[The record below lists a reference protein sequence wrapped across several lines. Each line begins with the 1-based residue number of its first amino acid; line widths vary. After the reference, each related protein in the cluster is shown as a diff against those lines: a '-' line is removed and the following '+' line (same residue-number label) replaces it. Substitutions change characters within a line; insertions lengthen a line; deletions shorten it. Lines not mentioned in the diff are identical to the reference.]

1 MIYGVQQNPSTRN
14 MKTTVPTIIRLFK
27 TSNKY
32 EIAVGEKKPITEE
45 QRQNAADSWD
55 IMHVRRKHSNVLPY
69 KRKTNNSLPTVKY
82 HSKNEEIVF
91 RLTNSEKI
99 HD

>member
-1 MIYGVQQNPSTRN
+1 

-45 QRQNAADSWD
+45 QRQNAADS
-55 IMHVRRKHSNVLPY
+55 
-69 KRKTNNSLPTVKY
+69 
-82 HSKNEEIVF
+82 
-91 RLTNSEKI
+91 
-99 HD
+99 